1 MHAINPVRLN
11 FLRSCIGVD
20 GLSILDVGC
29 GGGIFSEEL
38 AKIGGN
44 ITAIDLSDE
53 LIQVA
58 LSHSALN
65 DLKINYQVKE
75 LKHFDNSTQFDVICC
90 MEMIEHVDNPN
101 ELLSDI
107 ATRLKPG
114 GILIGSTLTRTPL
127 SFALAI
133 VAAEH
138 LLGIIPKGTHS
149 YEKFLL
155 PSEINTKLQNHG
167 LSLFK
172 TNGINYNP
180 LTGRASL
187 SKTITSNY
195 IFAAK
200 KND

>member
-1 MHAINPVRLN
+1 MN
-11 FLRSCIGVD
+11 FLLSCIDVD

-38 AKIGGN
+38 AKLGGN

-65 DLKINYQVKE
+65 DLKINYQVTE
-75 LKHFDNSTQFDVICC
+75 LKHYQNFPQFDVICC

-107 ATRLKPG
+107 AIRLKPG
-114 GILIGSTLTRTPL
+114 GLLIGSTLTRTPL

-133 VAAEH
+133 IAAEH
-138 LLGIIPKGTHS
+138 LLGIIPKGTHT

-155 PSEINTKLQNHG
+155 PSEINTKLQNYG

-180 LTGRASL
+180 LNGKASL